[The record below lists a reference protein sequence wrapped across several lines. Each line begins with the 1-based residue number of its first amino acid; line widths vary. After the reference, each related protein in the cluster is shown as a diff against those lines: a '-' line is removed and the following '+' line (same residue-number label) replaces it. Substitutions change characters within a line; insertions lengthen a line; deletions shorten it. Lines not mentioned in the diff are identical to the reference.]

1 MFDYR
6 KFIKYFVKKNPSVSV
21 GFDKTWDLQG
31 KLKLLGIT
39 ESDIDKIPYSDLAI
53 NVAQDRTLT
62 VQNIDLEKIMGM
74 AYESDYRSWKD
85 SLDKAQR
92 GSNFDRFTTVSN
104 FEDFIK
110 NSSNTEELP
119 IVIEFNGSY
128 YISDNG
134 RQRITIAKCL
144 GLKDIK
150 VKVHTGT
157 KA

>member
-6 KFIKYFVKKNPSVSV
+6 KLIKDFVKKTPSVSV
-21 GFDKTWDLQG
+21 GFDKTWDLQE
-31 KLKLLGIT
+31 KLKMLGKT
-39 ESDIDKIPYSDLAI
+39 ESDIDKIPYSDLALD
-53 NVAQDRTLT
+53 VAQDRTLT

-110 NSSNTEELP
+110 NSSNIDELP

-128 YISDNG
+128 YISENG

-150 VKVHTGT
+150 VKVYTGT